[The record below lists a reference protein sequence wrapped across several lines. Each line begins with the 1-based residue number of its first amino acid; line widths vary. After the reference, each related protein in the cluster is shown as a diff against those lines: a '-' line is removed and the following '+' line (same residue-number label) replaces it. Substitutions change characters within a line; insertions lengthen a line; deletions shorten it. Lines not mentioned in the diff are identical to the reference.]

1 MKTLMKLLGSAIAL
15 GSLLVTTSAL
25 ADGILIAPSS
35 LSADAKSKLEAQVA
49 SARAQQPA
57 AFKAVASVKGHKYE
71 TYKNYRNPI
80 PTVSRELRGLGAP
93 ALMPM
98 LEALAL
104 NQPARG
110 ALNDAEW
117 DALAVGMLEAV
128 GVLRDVRARP
138 VLLAAFE
145 SNARPAVIA
154 AAGRA
159 LGRLGGDPELAML
172 TQHAVKGDARFL
184 EAIGGLGYMRR
195 VEAAKHLA
203 GILTTT
209 KDEAVMEAAADAL
222 GTLGS
227 SWGWKAYGPKYAA
240 QGLEVRKA
248 CAQALAPSFVRAKG
262 AAARTAIGDGIL
274 MVDHPD
280 TVDYLRSARPSTG
293 AATQKAVDALV
304 VRVERQRAK
313 QRR

>member
-1 MKTLMKLLGSAIAL
+1 MKTLKNILGSAILL
-15 GSLLVTTSAL
+15 GSLLFTSGAL
-25 ADGILIAPSS
+25 ADGILIAPGS
-35 LSADAKSKLEAQVA
+35 LPADALSTLKGQIAT
-49 SARAQQPA
+49 ARAQQPA
-57 AFKAVASVKGHKYE
+57 AFKAVAGVKGHKWE
-71 TYKNYRNPI
+71 TYRNYRNPV
-80 PTVSRELRGLGAP
+80 PTTTRELRALGAP

-104 NQPARG
+104 NQPTRG
-110 ALNDAEW
+110 SLNDDEW

-159 LGRLGGDPELAML
+159 LGRLGGDPELQML
-172 TQHAVKGDARFL
+172 TKHAVKGDARYL
-184 EAIGGLGYMRR
+184 EAIGGLGWMRR
-195 VEAAKHLA
+195 IEAAKHLA
-203 GILTTT
+203 SIIAST
-209 KDEAVMEAAADAL
+209 KDDAVIDAAADAL

-227 SWGWKAYGPKYAA
+227 SWGWKSYGPKYAT

-248 CAQALAPSFVRAKG
+248 CAQALAPTFVRVKG
-262 AAARTAIGDGIL
+262 ATRTAVAEGLL

-280 TVDYLRSARPSTG
+280 TVDFLKSARASTG
-293 AATQKAVDALV
+293 AATQKAVDALI
-304 VRVERQRAK
+304 VRVEK
-313 QRR
+313 QRTRKR